1 MAHIRRDGR
10 NGTWFVGFRY
20 DGREFQRSCRTD
32 RKPIARRVQTAVEET
47 IDLLQTGRLV
57 VPEGVEIGSWILS
70 GGKATKPRKKPGE
83 LRLGVICE
91 AYKADQTQKAESSQ
105 GEERIHIKHLTRILR
120 SNIRLNSV
128 DLATLKSYAMKRSQE
143 RFRGRLICSKTIRK
157 ELATFRRIWA
167 WAEQHG
173 HIAGICPLLGPSGRW
188 KLQLPKPPEKTRFQT
203 RAQIERRIGRGGLSG
218 EAIDD
223 LWKGLYLDEAQ
234 ISSMLVHIKK
244 NALHPFIYPMFA
256 FTTYT
261 GARRSEVVR
270 AHIDDVD
277 FDSNQIMIRERKRR
291 KHLSASTRF
300 VPLHPQL
307 RSILQEWL
315 AIHPGASHLFVRANV
330 IPKGP
335 RQAAPKKLTLDQATH
350 HFKQTL
356 RESEHSVVA
365 GFHVLRHS
373 FGSNLVRS
381 GRVPPHVVA
390 QWMGH
395 TTEEMKQLYQHL
407 FPQDGVAQISV
418 LQ

>member
-1 MAHIRRDGR
+1 
-10 NGTWFVGFRY
+10 
-20 DGREFQRSCRTD
+20 
-32 RKPIARRVQTAVEET
+32 
-47 IDLLQTGRLV
+47 
-57 VPEGVEIGSWILS
+57 
-70 GGKATKPRKKPGE
+70 
-83 LRLGVICE
+83 
-91 AYKADQTQKAESSQ
+91 
-105 GEERIHIKHLTRILR
+105 
-120 SNIRLNSV
+120 
-128 DLATLKSYAMKRSQE
+128 
-143 RFRGRLICSKTIRK
+143 
-157 ELATFRRIWA
+157 
-167 WAEQHG
+167 
-173 HIAGICPLLGPSGRW
+173 
-188 KLQLPKPPEKTRFQT
+188 
-203 RAQIERRIGRGGLSG
+203 
-218 EAIDD
+218 
-223 LWKGLYLDEAQ
+223 
-234 ISSMLVHIKK
+234 MLVHIKK

-307 RSILQEWL
+307 RLILQEWL

-407 FPQDGVAQISV
+407 FPQDGVEQISV
-418 LQ
+418 LQC